1 LRWISVEHTTMTKEF
16 GSAAALASPRRVA
29 ALKEQTKWDPAT
41 CPEQA
46 EMLERVRFCS
56 ETQQQY
62 ESFHQN
68 PDLSGALYVLTL
80 LDKLDA
86 AAPARQQPPPES
98 ETGWRHASVDDY
110 GRAMRE
116 ALEELAESDR
126 AKVKRSRVAYDV
138 AMQKTLAYMNE
149 GFGDEGYQMTL
160 ADLEAHMRAIADD
173 VRRGGL
179 LPDPE

>member
-1 LRWISVEHTTMTKEF
+1 MDAEYEPEISIEHTTMKE
-16 GSAAALASPRRVA
+16 LASARRFA
-29 ALKEQTKWDPAT
+29 ALKEQTKWDPGT

-126 AKVKRSRVAYDV
+126 AKVRRSRVAYDV

-179 LPDPE
+179 LPDPELP

>member
-1 LRWISVEHTTMTKEF
+1 MDTEYEP
-16 GSAAALASPRRVA
+16 LASARRFA
-29 ALKEQTKWDPAT
+29 ALKEQAKWDPAT

-126 AKVKRSRVAYDV
+126 REVELFQSLYAV
-138 AMQKTLAYMNE
+138 TLKNACTAAIAS
-149 GFGDEGYQMTL
+149 G
-160 ADLEAHMRAIADD
+160 DLEDCPA
-173 VRRGGL
+173 GGAVSWL
-179 LPDPE
+179 VPYYQ